1 MMRKM
6 MSLLTVAALTVCLL
20 AGCKD
25 SGKTEPVNAKTC
37 SYDEMVAYFTEQEFI
52 SKDSKPVDIN
62 ATDGYLVDNTGG
74 EMTDTAVADKAY
86 DYDGLWLFW
95 WDPENETDFTQVY
108 NDMKVNANT
117 ILLGGG
123 AKLLEVSAVNGAFAI
138 AFSENYANKDAVLEA
153 FEALESE

>member
-1 MMRKM
+1 MMRKLL
-6 MSLLTVAALTVCLL
+6 SLFTAAALTVCLL
-20 AGCKD
+20 SGCAD
-25 SGKTEPVNAKTC
+25 GGKTKTVNAKTC
-37 SYDEMVAYFTEQEFI
+37 SYDEMVEYLIGQEFI
-52 SKDSKPVDIN
+52 SKDCKPVDIN

-74 EMTDTAVADKAY
+74 EMTETAVADKAY

-95 WDPENETDFTQVY
+95 WDQENETDFTQVY

-138 AFSENYANKDAVLEA
+138 AFSEDYANKDAVLEA
-153 FEALESE
+153 FQALKGE